1 MGAGNLRVFSSG
13 LTDFTSVLCME
24 REQRLLR
31 LAAYGLSDCSKALQT
46 AGRVLPCW
54 DLLPRGSPPDLLKV
68 ILWHYQT
75 VVVECR
81 IPSVLAQDG
90 LGQVSG
96 KQVAMALGFMVKRY
110 RCSNDS
116 FFYFR

>member
-1 MGAGNLRVFSSG
+1 MARNLRVFPRG
-13 LTDFTSVLCME
+13 LTVLASVVSMVRE
-24 REQRLLR
+24 RRWLR

-54 DLLPRGSPPDLLKV
+54 DLLPRGNPPALLKV
-68 ILWHYQT
+68 ILWHYQI
-75 VVVECR
+75 VVVERR
-81 IPSVLAQDG
+81 ICCVLAQHG
-90 LGQVSG
+90 LRQVAG
-96 KQVAMALGFMVKRY
+96 KRVAMALGFMAKRY